1 MRAFIALPLLPGE
14 MRAVD
19 ELQEGLRALPPFSD
33 FRWIPSSSI
42 HMTLRFLGEISEE
55 EAAAAASALDAV
67 CVSGNPGAFSLARLG
82 VFPKARNP
90 GVLWAGPDH
99 PPEGLLNF
107 AKSLEKALEIPG
119 FPVKQGFFRPHL
131 TLARR
136 RRSARPLKGV
146 SEALKEAEKKW
157 LALSIPIQPI
167 EAVLFRSELLPGGA
181 VYHAVHR
188 APFSNQDYR

>member
-19 ELQEGLRALPPFSD
+19 ELQEGLRALPPFTG
-33 FRWIPSSSI
+33 FRWIPAMSI

-55 EAAAAASALDAV
+55 EAAVAASALDEV
-67 CVSGNPGAFSLARLG
+67 CGLGSPGVFSLASLG

-99 PPEGLLNF
+99 PPEGLLNLV
-107 AKSLEKALEIPG
+107 KSLAGGLKTRG
-119 FPVKQGFFRPHL
+119 FPDEECLFRPHL

-136 RRSARPLKGV
+136 RRSAQPLKGV
-146 SEALKEAEKKW
+146 SDALKEAEKKW
-157 LALSIPIQPI
+157 LSPPIPIRPT
-167 EAVLFRSELLPGGA
+167 EAILFRSELRPGGA
-181 VYHAVHR
+181 VYQAVHR
-188 APFSNQDYR
+188 APFLI